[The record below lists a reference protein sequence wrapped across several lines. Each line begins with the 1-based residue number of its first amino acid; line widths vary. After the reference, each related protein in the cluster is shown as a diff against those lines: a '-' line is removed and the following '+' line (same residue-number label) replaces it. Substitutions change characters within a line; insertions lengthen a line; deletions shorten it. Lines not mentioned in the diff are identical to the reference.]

1 MKVLL
6 VNKYFYLKGGS
17 ERYFFNL
24 ARLLR
29 RKGHQVIFFSMRDE
43 RNESSPQDSYFVDRI
58 DYDAPAGPREQGQRI
73 LKLLYSREAQRK
85 MTGLLER
92 EEPDIAHLHN
102 IHHQLSPSIIHALRR
117 RGVPMVMTLHDYKM
131 VCPIY
136 ALFRRG
142 RVCELCRGGRYYQC
156 LLNRCARGSYAKS
169 LVNTLEMYLHHRIL
183 HIYDLIDLFISPSG
197 FLREKMK
204 EMGFKNRIIRIPY
217 PLEISGPDPGDPPPD
232 SAFCYFGR
240 LSEGK
245 GLFTLLEAVR
255 ATGAGLKIIGEGP
268 LEEELKAKVRKEKI
282 TGVRFLGYRSGE
294 ELTGEVK
301 SSRAV
306 IVPSEW
312 YENSP
317 YAILEAF
324 AAGRAVLAA
333 RTGGIP
339 ELVRE
344 GETGFTFQAGV
355 SADLGEKIRRLQ
367 REPGLAAGMGRN
379 ARKYIEENHDP
390 EKHYRALLSAY
401 RGVLGR

>member
-1 MKVLL
+1 
-6 VNKYFYLKGGS
+6 
-17 ERYFFNL
+17 
-24 ARLLR
+24 
-29 RKGHQVIFFSMRDE
+29 
-43 RNESSPQDSYFVDRI
+43 
-58 DYDAPAGPREQGQRI
+58 
-73 LKLLYSREAQRK
+73 
-85 MTGLLER
+85 
-92 EEPDIAHLHN
+92 
-102 IHHQLSPSIIHALRR
+102 
-117 RGVPMVMTLHDYKM
+117 MTLHDYKM

-217 PLEISGPDPGDPPPD
+217 PLEISGPDPGDPPPE